1 MINIV
6 FLSLILSAK
15 RIDEL
20 YTALERKNMDIY
32 VKRSQR
38 LYSSSPMRKA
48 LLILTVTGAELSA
61 LADPSMN
68 GKENIVRHMKEIDT
82 ARYVA

>member
-1 MINIV
+1 
-6 FLSLILSAK
+6 
-15 RIDEL
+15 
-20 YTALERKNMDIY
+20 MDIY

-48 LLILTVTGAELSA
+48 LLVFTVTGAEISA

-68 GKENIVRHMKEIDT
+68 GKGNIVRHMREIDT
-82 ARYVA
+82 ARYVLTYKAPCLPYKSPCSCFTT

>member
-1 MINIV
+1 
-6 FLSLILSAK
+6 
-15 RIDEL
+15 
-20 YTALERKNMDIY
+20 MDIY

-48 LLILTVTGAELSA
+48 LLLLTVTGAELSA

-68 GKENIVRHMKEIDT
+68 GKDNIVRHMKEIDS
-82 ARYVA
+82 AR